1 MLISIITV
9 TIVILTVAI
18 IITTGVAMSAAVPT
32 AIEIRI
38 TMSASTQITHI
49 IALTVFILWVV
60 LLIPSL

>member
-9 TIVILTVAI
+9 TIVILTVAM

-32 AIEIRI
+32 AIKIRI
-38 TMSASTQITHI
+38 TMNASTQITHI